1 MSLPS
6 PVPGRL
12 VPPQSSGT
20 GRGRG
25 WRDFVYQAFVQYNP
39 LYFASALCI
48 LAGVFLVARE
58 LPREAFASK
67 AGIVASTEIY
77 QFLLIAAAM
86 VLLRAGLTRPATLLG
101 LTCLVFMLDV
111 AMNGERMLSHVGLLS
126 LAPGMRARLAF
137 PVSVALAMLGPV
149 KLWLLA
155 SVFKLRSGRTPLL
168 VLGLTLLST
177 PLLPYLTELAPP
189 TLRQTV
195 YLVLLW
201 LGAPLLAWAC
211 TPSARC
217 WTSAWQGDAGEP
229 RLRRIAAV
237 VPVLV
242 AALFI
247 AHGLLWSFI
256 ATLSLTPALA
266 APYLLA
272 MFGGTA
278 IQVARSRPRT
288 AEFMAWLGTGT
299 ALGAAALTDPSTGHW
314 PLAAM
319 ALLTGAV
326 LVFLVEGKG
335 LQVFL
340 LATGCL
346 FGGAYLV
353 AAGAR
358 TPLPLPGP
366 IWAAGLAASLLAG
379 AIRHR
384 DFRSFFVSAL
394 AIGTALA
401 CIHPGPTL
409 FSYGGLMSGLWL
421 AVGSWFV
428 FPGLRRWV
436 PIGATAGVLVLGA
449 WMLWQGVPGIAIG
462 YVGLAVSSA
471 GIGLACRR
479 LDFQG
484 AGFAGGAVLA
494 AFKHAAWIPSSSLG
508 WGILLLSGGFV
519 FLSAGVLVN
528 LLLARGRPPVETPTA
543 PVESSS

>member
-1 MSLPS
+1 
-6 PVPGRL
+6 

-25 WRDFVYQAFVQYNP
+25 WREVVFQAFVEYNP

-58 LPREAFASK
+58 LPREAFGSK
-67 AGIVASTEIY
+67 AGIVASTETY
-77 QFLLIAAAM
+77 QFLLIAAATI
-86 VLLRAGLTRPATLLG
+86 LLRAGLTRPATLLG

-137 PVSVALAMLGPV
+137 PVSVALALLGPV

-155 SVFKLRSGRTPLL
+155 SVFKLRSARTPLL
-168 VLGLTLLST
+168 VLGLALLAM
-177 PLLPYLTELAPP
+177 PLLPYLTELVPP

-195 YLVLLW
+195 YLILRW
-201 LGAPLLAWAC
+201 LGAPFLAWAC
-211 TPSARC
+211 TPSARG
-217 WTSAWQGDAGEP
+217 WTSDWQDDAGEP
-229 RLRRIAAV
+229 RLRRIAAL
-237 VPVLV
+237 VPPLAAVLF
-242 AALFI
+242 L
-247 AHGLLWSFI
+247 AHGLMWSFI
-256 ATLSLTPALA
+256 ASLSLTAALA

-272 MFGGTA
+272 LFGA
-278 IQVARSRPRT
+278 AALQVAANRPRT
-288 AEFMAWLGTGT
+288 AEFIAWLGTGAT
-299 ALGAAALTDPSTGHW
+299 LGAAALTDPSTGLW
-314 PLAAM
+314 PLGAM

-326 LVFLVEGKG
+326 LVFLVEMKG
-335 LQVFL
+335 LRVFL

-353 AAGAR
+353 VAGAGA
-358 TPLPLPGP
+358 PLPLPGP
-366 IWAAGLAASLLAG
+366 IWTAGFAASLLAG

-384 DFRSFFVSAL
+384 DFRSLFVSAL
-394 AIGTALA
+394 AAGAALA
-401 CIHPGPTL
+401 SVHPGPTL
-409 FSYGGLMSGLWL
+409 FSYAGLMSGLWL
-421 AVGSWFV
+421 AAGSWIV
-428 FPGLRRWV
+428 FPALRRWI
-436 PIGATAGVLVLGA
+436 PIAATAGVLALGA
-449 WMLWQGVPGIAIG
+449 WMLWRGVPGIAIG

-484 AGFAGGAVLA
+484 AGFTGGAVLA

-508 WGILLLSGGFV
+508 WGILLLTGGFV

-528 LLLARGRPPVETPTA
+528 LLLARGRSRTEAPPA
-543 PVESSS
+543 PVESPS